1 MLKPNWYTRFPGSTI
16 VGRRKI
22 QWPNLRLNQH
32 VHTHTHLHIQ
42 PAREGGAEGAPSR
55 LVDCDKVKAGAANL
69 PADAAEAQFLSKFKL
84 TAQSAAGEGSKKQ
97 RTCDM
102 CGKASHSM
110 QKCGRCR
117 EARYCSAAC
126 QASAWKEHKKV
137 CVKAA

>member
-1 MLKPNWYTRFPGSTI
+1 MSKSADRD
-16 VGRRKI
+16 
-22 QWPNLRLNQH
+22 
-32 VHTHTHLHIQ
+32 
-42 PAREGGAEGAPSR
+42 E
-55 LVDCDKVKAGAANL
+55 VKAGAAGS
-69 PADAAEAQFLSKFKL
+69 PAGGAEAQFLSKFNL
-84 TAQSAAGEGSKKQ
+84 TAQAAAGEGSKKQ
-97 RTCDM
+97 RTCDQ